1 MAHSKTHPLSSPLQP
16 QVPRAQTF
24 YPRYQSNRGVVARI
38 VFIIQQDLL
47 TRGAGSLHQFSLY
60 EYAHI
65 TARIVGEDGN
75 RLAEVSQLLG
85 LSTIRHR
92 YLPLLL
98 WFQRLLGKGGSGTT
112 ASTHY
117 MHYHKVFLPIVLEHE
132 CMLHQSVHRPG
143 NLTEIIFPFL
153 KHYVCLFDGRIQK
166 RVGHYYPVV
175 LRQGGTTEHESHHRH
190 TKHSQ

>member
-1 MAHSKTHPLSSPLQP
+1 MLVFRFHLSVFRATGAESINVLSSLPVQ
-16 QVPRAQTF
+16 Q
-24 YPRYQSNRGVVARI
+24 GVVARI

-65 TARIVGEDGN
+65 TAGIVGEDGD
-75 RLAEVSQLLG
+75 RLAEVSQLLS
-85 LSTIRHR
+85 LSTVRHR

-98 WFQRLLGKGGSGTT
+98 WFQRFFGEGGCG
-112 ASTHY
+112 ASASAHG
-117 MHYHKVFLPIVLEHE
+117 MHYHKVLVTIVPENE

-153 KHYVCLFDGRIQK
+153 EYNM
-166 RVGHYYPVV
+166 RVLEWAV
-175 LRQGGTTEHESHHRH
+175 Q
-190 TKHSQ
+190 Q

>member
-1 MAHSKTHPLSSPLQP
+1 MLVFRFHLSVFRATGAESINVLSSLPVQ
-16 QVPRAQTF
+16 Q
-24 YPRYQSNRGVVARI
+24 GVVARI

-60 EYAHI
+60 EDTHI
-65 TARIVGEDGN
+65 TARIVGEDGD

-85 LSTIRHR
+85 LSTVRHR

-117 MHYHKVFLPIVLEHE
+117 VHYHKVLLPIILEHE
-132 CMLHQSVHRPG
+132 CMLHQSVNRPG
-143 NLTEIIFPFL
+143 NLTEIIFSFL

-166 RVGHYYPVV
+166 RVGHYYLLV
-175 LRQGGTTEHESHHRH
+175 LRQGYWAGQETVYRIDYE
-190 TKHSQ
+190 